1 MLDAVPTGH
10 HILDTIILQHVTY
23 ARILYNTKSKVH
35 EHTYYC
41 NYMYIYIYTLQI
53 VLLAMTYALVTTHYQ
68 LQTACFAYCAYWE
81 RTDTGC
87 NTPDIG

>member
-1 MLDAVPTGH
+1 MWQMLDAVPTGH

-41 NYMYIYIYTLQI
+41 NYMYIYIHTTDCIACYDVRTGY
-53 VLLAMTYALVTTHYQ
+53 YALS
-68 LQTACFAYCAYWE
+68 TANGLFCILRLLGTNRYWM
-81 RTDTGC
+81 
-87 NTPDIG
+87 